1 MKDKIEN
8 ARKLY
13 NTLTDNQ
20 KKDIKTFKALCL
32 YVSQTRNID
41 IMENGN
47 KFLESFGKQLDLIY
61 GQENINLYLDFIVK

>member
-13 NTLTDNQ
+13 NALTDNQ

-32 YVSQTRNID
+32 YVSETCDID
-41 IMENGN
+41 ILENGN
-47 KFLESFGKQLDLIY
+47 KLIESIGKRLDSIH
-61 GQENINLYLDFIVK
+61 GQENINLYLDFIIK

>member
-20 KKDIKTFKALCL
+20 KKDIKTFKNLCL
-32 YVSQTRNID
+32 YVSQTRDID

-61 GQENINLYLDFIVK
+61 GQENTNLFIDFIVK